1 MKIAII
7 TFHASDNCGS
17 QLQTYAL
24 SKVIQE
30 HIGETTDV
38 IDYSNIHQQEVY
50 ATFRKIHSVK
60 DLVRNLYRLLFL
72 HWLKPYH
79 QSFRDFIS
87 HHVHLTN
94 VRYSLPEELK
104 TLDGKYDVYIAGSD
118 QVWNTKC
125 YDFDDSYFLDFVTR
139 GRKIA
144 YATSLGATN
153 IIESSCDKI
162 KYTKLLNEF
171 SMLSVR
177 EKNAQLLLQT
187 ITDKPIELLLD
198 PTLLLS
204 KSDWDDLAGEEPLIK
219 GKYIFYYAF
228 TYAENPNR
236 IVKKLSEK
244 YNMPVYIVDAKAWA
258 LRRMFMDGFKLA
270 PQFGPKAFLNLIKYS
285 ELVLTTSFHG
295 TALSVAMEKKFW
307 FVKTPMLNP
316 RDDRAITL
324 LNQLGMLDRLQGAD
338 YLLSHDV
345 FMPMERTVSADEL
358 KQKSIRYLSQAL
370 VVSKQDE
377 L

>member
-30 HIGETTDV
+30 HVGITPDI
-38 IDYSNIHQQEVY
+38 IDYSNRCQQEMY
-50 ATFRKIHSVK
+50 AVFRKTHRVK
-60 DLVRNLYRLLFL
+60 GLVFNLYRLLFFY
-72 HWLKPYH
+72 WLRPYH
-79 QSFRDFIS
+79 KSFRDFIAN
-87 HHVHLTN
+87 HVHLTD
-94 VRYSLPEELK
+94 VRYSLPDELK
-104 TLDGKYDVYIAGSD
+104 ELDGKYDVYIAGSD
-118 QVWNTKC
+118 QVWNTKAR
-125 YDFDDSYFLDFVTR
+125 DFDDSYFLDFVTK

-153 IIESSCDKI
+153 IIESQSDKI
-162 KYTKLLNEF
+162 KYTKLLKDF

-198 PTLLLS
+198 PTLLLP
-204 KSDWDDLAGEEPLIK
+204 KSDWDALAGEEPLIK

-228 TYAENPNR
+228 TYAENPNS
-236 IVKKLSEK
+236 IVKAISEK
-244 YNMPVYIVDAKAWA
+244 YNMPVYIVDANAWA
-258 LRRMFMDGFKLA
+258 MGRMFMDGFKLA

-307 FVKTPMLNP
+307 FIKTPMLNP

-324 LNQLGMLDRLQGAD
+324 LNQLGLFDRLQECD

-345 FMPMERTVSADEL
+345 LQPLEKTVSADEL
-358 KQKSIRYLSQAL
+358 KQKSISFLAQAL
-370 VVSKQDE
+370 DVSKQDE
-377 L
+377 

>member
-24 SKVIQE
+24 SKVIKE
-30 HIGETTDV
+30 HFGVTPDV
-38 IDYSNIHQQEVY
+38 IDFSNRHQQEVY
-50 ATFRKIHSVK
+50 ATFRKIHRVK

-72 HWLKPYH
+72 NLLKPYH
-79 QSFRDFIS
+79 KSFRDFIS
-87 HHVHLTN
+87 NYVNLTN

-118 QVWNTKC
+118 QVWNTKA
-125 YDFDDSYFLDFVTR
+125 YDFDDSYFLDFVTK

-153 IIESSCDKI
+153 IIESSRDKI
-162 KYTKLLNEF
+162 KYTKLANDF

-187 ITDKPIELLLD
+187 ITDKPVELLLD
-198 PTLLLS
+198 PTLLLP
-204 KSDWDDLAGEEPLIK
+204 KSDWEALAGDEPLIK

-228 TYAENPNR
+228 TYADNPNR

-244 YNMPVYIVDAKAWA
+244 YNMPVYIVDANAWA
-258 LRRMFMDGFKLA
+258 MRRMFMDGFKLA

-295 TALSVAMEKKFW
+295 TALSVAMEKRFW
-307 FVKTPMLNP
+307 FIKTPMLNP

-324 LNQLGMLDRLQGAD
+324 LNQLGLFDRLQGAD

-345 FMPMERTVSADEL
+345 FMPLEKTVYINEL
-358 KQKSIRYLSQAL
+358 KQKSISYLTHAL
-370 VVSKQDE
+370 EVSKQDE
-377 L
+377 

>member
-24 SKVIQE
+24 SKVIQDYF
-30 HIGETTDV
+30 GVTPDV
-38 IDYSNIHQQEVY
+38 IDYSNRHQQEMY
-50 ATFRKIHSVK
+50 ATFRKIHRVK
-60 DLVRNLYRLLFL
+60 DLVLNLYRLLFFY
-72 HWLKPYH
+72 WLRPCHK
-79 QSFRDFIS
+79 SFRDFIS
-87 HHVHLTN
+87 NHVHLTN

-104 TLDGKYDVYIAGSD
+104 ELDGKYDVYIAGSD
-118 QVWNTKC
+118 QVWNTRAR
-125 YDFDDSYFLDFVTR
+125 DFDDSYFLDFVTK
-139 GRKIA
+139 GRKVA

-153 IIESSCDKI
+153 IIEKSSDRT
-162 KYTKLLNEF
+162 KYTKLVNEF

-198 PTLLLS
+198 PTLLLP
-204 KSDWDDLAGEEPLIK
+204 KSDWEALAGDEPLIK

-228 TYAENPNR
+228 TYAETPNK
-236 IVKKLSEK
+236 IVKTISEK
-244 YNMPVYIVDAKAWA
+244 YNMPVYIVDANAWA
-258 LRRMFMDGFKLA
+258 MGRLFMDGFKLA
-270 PQFGPKAFLNLIKYS
+270 PQFGPVAFLNLIKYS

-307 FVKTPMLNP
+307 FIKTPMLNP

-324 LNQLGMLDRLQGAD
+324 LNQLGLPNRLQEGD
-338 YLLSHDV
+338 YLLIHNV
-345 FMPMERTVSADEL
+345 LQPLENTVSADEL
-358 KQKSIRYLSQAL
+358 KQKSINYLTQAL
-370 VVSKQDE
+370 EVSKQNE

>member
-24 SKVIQE
+24 SKVIKE
-30 HIGETTDV
+30 HFGVTPDV
-38 IDYSNIHQQEVY
+38 IDFSNRHQQEVY
-50 ATFRKIHSVK
+50 ATFRKIHRVK

-72 HWLKPYH
+72 NLLKPYH
-79 QSFRDFIS
+79 KSFRDFIS
-87 HHVHLTN
+87 NYVHLTN
-94 VRYSLPEELK
+94 VRYSLPDELK
-104 TLDGKYDVYIAGSD
+104 ELDGKYDVYIAGSD
-118 QVWNTKC
+118 QVWNTKA
-125 YDFDDSYFLDFVTR
+125 YDFDDSYFLDFVTK

-153 IIESSCDKI
+153 IIESSRDKI
-162 KYTKLLNEF
+162 KYTKLVNDF

-187 ITDKPIELLLD
+187 ITDKPVELLLD
-198 PTLLLS
+198 PTLLLP
-204 KSDWDDLAGEEPLIK
+204 KSDWEALAGDEPLIK

-228 TYAENPNR
+228 TYADNPNR

-244 YNMPVYIVDAKAWA
+244 YNMPVYIVDANAWA
-258 LRRMFMDGFKLA
+258 MRRMFMDGFKLA

-295 TALSVAMEKKFW
+295 TALSVAMEKRFW
-307 FVKTPMLNP
+307 FIKTPMLNP

-338 YLLSHDV
+338 YLLSHDG
-345 FMPMERTVSADEL
+345 FMPLEKTVSINEL
-358 KQKSIRYLSQAL
+358 KQKSINYLTHAL
-370 VVSKQDE
+370 EVSKQNG

>member
-24 SKVIQE
+24 SKVIQD
-30 HIGETTDV
+30 HFGVTPDV
-38 IDYSNIHQQEVY
+38 IDYSNRRQQEMY
-50 ATFRKIHSVK
+50 AVFREIHRVK
-60 DLVRNLYRLLFL
+60 DLVFNLYRLLFFY
-72 HWLKPYH
+72 WINPYH
-79 QSFRDFIS
+79 KSFRDFIS
-87 HHVHLTN
+87 DHVHLTD
-94 VRYSLPEELK
+94 VRYSLPDELK
-104 TLDGKYDVYIAGSD
+104 ELDGKYDVYIAGSD
-118 QVWNTKC
+118 QVWNTKA
-125 YDFDDSYFLDFVTR
+125 YDFDDSYFLDFVTK

-144 YATSLGATN
+144 YATSLGATD
-153 IIESSCDKI
+153 IIEKSCDKT
-162 KYTKLLNEF
+162 KYTKLVNEF

-198 PTLLLS
+198 PTLLLP
-204 KSDWDDLAGEEPLIK
+204 KRDWDALAGEKPLIK

-228 TYAENPNR
+228 TYAETPNR
-236 IVKKLSEK
+236 IVKTISEK
-244 YNMPVYIVDAKAWA
+244 FNMPVYIVDANAWA
-258 LRRMFMDGFKLA
+258 MGRMFMDGFKLA
-270 PQFGPKAFLNLIKYS
+270 PKFGPKAFLNLIKYS

-324 LNQLGMLDRLQGAD
+324 LYQLGLLDRLQGSD

-345 FMPMERTVSADEL
+345 FMPLERTVSADEL

>member
-24 SKVIQE
+24 SKVIKE
-30 HIGETTDV
+30 HFGVTPDV
-38 IDYSNIHQQEVY
+38 IDFSNRHQQEVY
-50 ATFRKIHSVK
+50 ATFRKIHRVK

-72 HWLKPYH
+72 NLLKPYH
-79 QSFRDFIS
+79 KSFRDFIS
-87 HHVHLTN
+87 NYVNLTN

-118 QVWNTKC
+118 QVWNTKA
-125 YDFDDSYFLDFVTR
+125 YDFDDSYFFDFVTK

-153 IIESSCDKI
+153 IIESSRDKI
-162 KYTKLLNEF
+162 KYTKLVNDF

-187 ITDKPIELLLD
+187 ITDKPVELLLD
-198 PTLLLS
+198 PTLLLP
-204 KSDWDDLAGEEPLIK
+204 KSDWEALAGDEPLIK

-228 TYAENPNR
+228 TYADNPNR

-244 YNMPVYIVDAKAWA
+244 YNMPVYIVDANAWA
-258 LRRMFMDGFKLA
+258 MRRMFMDGFKLA

-295 TALSVAMEKKFW
+295 TALSVAMEKRFW
-307 FVKTPMLNP
+307 FIKTPMLNP

-324 LNQLGMLDRLQGAD
+324 LNQLGLFDRLQGAD

-345 FMPMERTVSADEL
+345 FMPLEKTVYINEL
-358 KQKSIRYLSQAL
+358 KQKSISYLTHAL
-370 VVSKQDE
+370 EVSKQDE
-377 L
+377 

>member
-24 SKVIQE
+24 SKVIKE
-30 HIGETTDV
+30 HFGVTPDV
-38 IDYSNIHQQEVY
+38 IDFSNRHQQEVY
-50 ATFRKIHSVK
+50 ATFRKIHRVK

-72 HWLKPYH
+72 NLLKPYH
-79 QSFRDFIS
+79 KSFRDFIS
-87 HHVHLTN
+87 NYVNLTN

-118 QVWNTKC
+118 QVWNTKA
-125 YDFDDSYFLDFVTR
+125 YDFDDSYFLDFVTK

-153 IIESSCDKI
+153 IIESSRDKI
-162 KYTKLLNEF
+162 KYTNLVNDF

-187 ITDKPIELLLD
+187 ITDKPVELLLD
-198 PTLLLS
+198 PTLLLP
-204 KSDWDDLAGEEPLIK
+204 KSDWEALAGDEPLIK

-228 TYAENPNR
+228 TYADNPNR

-244 YNMPVYIVDAKAWA
+244 YNMPVYIVDANAWA
-258 LRRMFMDGFKLA
+258 MRRMFMDGFKLA

-295 TALSVAMEKKFW
+295 TALSVAMEKRFW
-307 FVKTPMLNP
+307 FIKTPMLNP

-324 LNQLGMLDRLQGAD
+324 LNQLGLFDRLQGAD

-345 FMPMERTVSADEL
+345 FMPLEKTVYINEL
-358 KQKSIRYLSQAL
+358 KQKSISYLTHAL
-370 VVSKQDE
+370 EVSKQDE
-377 L
+377 

>member
-24 SKVIQE
+24 SKVIKE
-30 HIGETTDV
+30 HFGIIPDV
-38 IDYSNIHQQEVY
+38 IDYSNRHQQEVY
-50 ATFRKIHSVK
+50 AIFRKIHSAK

-72 HWLKPYH
+72 HLLKPYH

-87 HHVHLTN
+87 NHVHLTN
-94 VRYSLPEELK
+94 DCYSLPEELK
-104 TLDGKYDVYIAGSD
+104 TLDGKYDIYIAGSD

-125 YDFDDSYFLDFVTR
+125 YDFDDSYFLDFVTK

-153 IIESSCDKI
+153 IIESSRDKI

-204 KSDWDDLAGEEPLIK
+204 KSDWDALAGDEPLIK

-228 TYAENPNR
+228 SYAKNPNR
-236 IVKKLSEK
+236 IVKTLSEK
-244 YNMPVYIVDAKAWA
+244 YKMPVYIVDANAWA
-258 LRRMFMDGFKLA
+258 LRRKFMYGFKLA

-316 RDDRAITL
+316 RDDRATSL
-324 LNQLGMLDRLQGAD
+324 LNQLGLLDRLQGSD
-338 YLLSHDV
+338 YLFSHDV
-345 FMPMERTVSADEL
+345 FLPLEKTVSINEL
-358 KQKSIRYLSQAL
+358 KQKSISYLTQAL
-370 VVSKQDE
+370 LV
-377 L
+377 

>member
-24 SKVIQE
+24 SKVIKE
-30 HIGETTDV
+30 HFGVTPDV
-38 IDYSNIHQQEVY
+38 IDFSNRHQQEVY
-50 ATFRKIHSVK
+50 ATFRKIHRVK

-72 HWLKPYH
+72 NLLKPYH
-79 QSFRDFIS
+79 KSFRDFIS
-87 HHVHLTN
+87 NYVNLTN

-118 QVWNTKC
+118 QVWNTKA
-125 YDFDDSYFLDFVTR
+125 YDFDDSYFLDFVTK

-153 IIESSCDKI
+153 IIESSRDKI
-162 KYTKLLNEF
+162 KYTKLVNDF

-187 ITDKPIELLLD
+187 ITDKPVELLLD
-198 PTLLLS
+198 PTLLLP
-204 KSDWDDLAGEEPLIK
+204 KSDWEALAGDEPLIK

-228 TYAENPNR
+228 TYADNPNR

-244 YNMPVYIVDAKAWA
+244 YNMPVYIVDANAWA
-258 LRRMFMDGFKLA
+258 MRRMFMDGFKLA

-295 TALSVAMEKKFW
+295 TALSVAMEKRFW
-307 FVKTPMLNP
+307 FIKTPMLNP

-324 LNQLGMLDRLQGAD
+324 LNQLGLFDRLQGAD
-338 YLLSHDV
+338 YLLSHDI
-345 FMPMERTVSADEL
+345 FMPLEKTVYINEL
-358 KQKSIRYLSQAL
+358 KQKSISYLTHAL
-370 VVSKQDE
+370 EVSKQDE
-377 L
+377 

>member
-24 SKVIQE
+24 SKVIKE
-30 HIGETTDV
+30 HFGVTPDV
-38 IDYSNIHQQEVY
+38 IDFSNRHQQEVY
-50 ATFRKIHSVK
+50 ATFRKIHRVK

-72 HWLKPYH
+72 NLLKPYH
-79 QSFRDFIS
+79 KSFRDFIS
-87 HHVHLTN
+87 NYVNLTN

-118 QVWNTKC
+118 QVWNTKA
-125 YDFDDSYFLDFVTR
+125 YDFDDSYFLDFVTK

-153 IIESSCDKI
+153 IIESSRDKI
-162 KYTKLLNEF
+162 KYTKLVNDF
-171 SMLSVR
+171 FMLSVR

-187 ITDKPIELLLD
+187 ITDKPVELLLD
-198 PTLLLS
+198 PTLLLP
-204 KSDWDDLAGEEPLIK
+204 KSDWEAFAGDEPLIK

-228 TYAENPNR
+228 TYADNPNR

-244 YNMPVYIVDAKAWA
+244 YNMPVYIVDANAWA
-258 LRRMFMDGFKLA
+258 MRRMFMDGFKLA

-295 TALSVAMEKKFW
+295 TALSVAMEKRFW
-307 FVKTPMLNP
+307 FIKTPMLNP

-324 LNQLGMLDRLQGAD
+324 LNQLGLFDRLQGAD

-345 FMPMERTVSADEL
+345 FMPLEKTVYINEL
-358 KQKSIRYLSQAL
+358 KQKSISYLTHAL
-370 VVSKQDE
+370 EVSKQDE
-377 L
+377 

>member
-24 SKVIQE
+24 SKVIKE
-30 HIGETTDV
+30 HFGVTPDV
-38 IDYSNIHQQEVY
+38 IDYSNRRQQEMY
-50 ATFRKIHSVK
+50 AVFRKMHGAK
-60 DLVRNLYRLLFL
+60 DLLRNLYRLLFL
-72 HWLKPYH
+72 HLLKPYH
-79 QSFRDFIS
+79 KSFRDFIS
-87 HHVHLTN
+87 NHVHLTN
-94 VRYSLPEELK
+94 DCYSLPEELK

-118 QVWNTKC
+118 QVWNTRAR
-125 YDFDDSYFLDFVTR
+125 DFDDSYFLDFVTK
-139 GRKIA
+139 GRKVA

-153 IIESSCDKI
+153 IIESSSDKI
-162 KYTKLLNEF
+162 KYTKLLNDF

-187 ITDKPIELLLD
+187 ITDKPVELLLD

-204 KSDWDDLAGEEPLIK
+204 KNDWDALAGEEPLIK

-270 PQFGPKAFLNLIKYS
+270 PKFGPVAFLNLIKYS

-295 TALSVAMEKKFW
+295 TALSVAMGKKFW
-307 FVKTPMLNP
+307 FIKTPMLNP
-316 RDDRAITL
+316 RDDRAISL
-324 LNQLGMLDRLQGAD
+324 LNQLGLLDRLQGGD

-345 FMPMERTVSADEL
+345 LMPLDKAVSADDL
-358 KQKSIRYLSQAL
+358 KQKSISYLARAL
-370 VVSKQDE
+370 EVPKQDA

>member
-7 TFHASDNCGS
+7 TFHASENCGS

-24 SKVIQE
+24 SKVIKE
-30 HIGETTDV
+30 HFGVTPHV
-38 IDYSNIHQQEVY
+38 IDYSNRHQQEVY
-50 ATFRKIHSVK
+50 ATFRKIHRVK
-60 DLVRNLYRLLFL
+60 DLVINLYRLLFYNL
-72 HWLKPYH
+72 MKRYH

-87 HHVHLTN
+87 NHVHLTN
-94 VRYSLPEELK
+94 VRYSSPDELK

-118 QVWNTKC
+118 QVWNTKV
-125 YDFDDSYFLDFVTR
+125 YDFDDSYFLDFVTK

-153 IIESSCDKI
+153 IIESSRDKI

-204 KSDWDDLAGEEPLIK
+204 KSDWDALAGDEPLIK
-219 GKYIFYYAF
+219 GKYIFYYAYS
-228 TYAENPNR
+228 YAGNPNR
-236 IVKKLSEK
+236 IVKKLSKK
-244 YNMPVYIVDAKAWA
+244 YNMPVYIVDANAWA
-258 LRRMFMDGFKLA
+258 LRRKFMYGFKLA
-270 PQFGPKAFLNLIKYS
+270 PQFGPIAFLNLIKYS

-324 LNQLGMLDRLQGAD
+324 LNQLGLFDRLQGAD

-345 FMPMERTVSADEL
+345 FMPLEKTVYINEL
-358 KQKSIRYLSQAL
+358 KQKSISYLTHAL
-370 VVSKQDE
+370 EVSKQDE
-377 L
+377 

>member
-24 SKVIQE
+24 SKVIKE
-30 HIGETTDV
+30 HFGVTPDV
-38 IDYSNIHQQEVY
+38 IDFSNRHQQEVY
-50 ATFRKIHSVK
+50 ATFRKIHRVK

-72 HWLKPYH
+72 NLLKPYH
-79 QSFRDFIS
+79 KSFRDFIS
-87 HHVHLTN
+87 NYVNLTN

-118 QVWNTKC
+118 QVWNTKA
-125 YDFDDSYFLDFVTR
+125 YDFDDSYFLDFVTK

-144 YATSLGATN
+144 YATSLGANN
-153 IIESSCDKI
+153 IIESSRDKI
-162 KYTKLLNEF
+162 KYTKLVNDF

-187 ITDKPIELLLD
+187 ITDKPVELLLD
-198 PTLLLS
+198 PTLLLP
-204 KSDWDDLAGEEPLIK
+204 KSDWEALAGDEPLIK

-228 TYAENPNR
+228 TYADNPNR

-244 YNMPVYIVDAKAWA
+244 YNMPVYIVDANAWA
-258 LRRMFMDGFKLA
+258 MRRMFMDGFKLA

-295 TALSVAMEKKFW
+295 TALSVAMEKRFW
-307 FVKTPMLNP
+307 FIKTPMLNP

-324 LNQLGMLDRLQGAD
+324 LNQLGLFDRLQGAD

-345 FMPMERTVSADEL
+345 FMPLEKTVYINEL
-358 KQKSIRYLSQAL
+358 KQKSISYLTHAL
-370 VVSKQDE
+370 EVSKQDE
-377 L
+377 

>member
-17 QLQTYAL
+17 QLQTNAL
-24 SKVIQE
+24 SKVIKE
-30 HIGETTDV
+30 HLGVTPDV
-38 IDYSNIHQQEVY
+38 IDFSNRHQQEVY
-50 ATFRKIHSVK
+50 ATFRKIHRVK

-72 HWLKPYH
+72 NLLKPYH
-79 QSFRDFIS
+79 KSFRDFIS
-87 HHVHLTN
+87 NYVNLTN

-118 QVWNTKC
+118 QVWNTKA
-125 YDFDDSYFLDFVTR
+125 YDFDDSYFLDFVTK

-153 IIESSCDKI
+153 IIESSRDKI
-162 KYTKLLNEF
+162 KYTKLVNDF

-187 ITDKPIELLLD
+187 ITDKPVELLLD
-198 PTLLLS
+198 PTLLLP
-204 KSDWDDLAGEEPLIK
+204 KSDWEALAGDEPLIK

-228 TYAENPNR
+228 TYADNPNR

-244 YNMPVYIVDAKAWA
+244 YNMTVFIVDANAWA
-258 LRRMFMDGFKLA
+258 MRRMFMDGFKLA

-295 TALSVAMEKKFW
+295 TALSVAMEKRFW
-307 FVKTPMLNP
+307 FIKTPMLNP

-324 LNQLGMLDRLQGAD
+324 LNQLGLFDRLQGAD

-345 FMPMERTVSADEL
+345 FMPLEKTVYINEL
-358 KQKSIRYLSQAL
+358 KQKSISYLTHAL
-370 VVSKQDE
+370 EVSKQDE
-377 L
+377 

>member
-1 MKIAII
+1 MKIAIL

-24 SKVIQE
+24 SKVIKE
-30 HIGETTDV
+30 HFGVTPHV
-38 IDYSNIHQQEVY
+38 IDYSNRRQQEVY
-50 ATFRKIHSVK
+50 AIFRKIHSVK
-60 DLVRNLYRLLFL
+60 DLVRNLYHLLFL
-72 HWLKPYH
+72 HLLKPYH
-79 QSFRDFIS
+79 KSFRDFIS
-87 HHVHLTN
+87 NHVHLTN
-94 VRYSLPEELK
+94 VRYSSPDELK
-104 TLDGKYDVYIAGSD
+104 KLDGKYDIYIAGSD
-118 QVWNTKC
+118 QVWNTKA

-162 KYTKLLNEF
+162 KYTKLLDDF

-187 ITDKPIELLLD
+187 ITEKPIELLLD

-204 KSDWDDLAGEEPLIK
+204 KSDWEALAGDEPLIK

-236 IVKKLSEK
+236 IVKKLSKK
-244 YNMPVYIVDAKAWA
+244 YNMPVYIVDANEWS
-258 LRRMFMDGFKLA
+258 RRCLFMYGFKLA
-270 PQFGPKAFLNLIKYS
+270 SQFGPIAFLNLIKYS

-316 RDDRAITL
+316 RDDRATSL
-324 LNQLGMLDRLQGAD
+324 LNQLGLPDRLQGSD

-345 FMPMERTVSADEL
+345 FLPLEKTVSADEL
-358 KQKSIRYLSQAL
+358 KQKSISYLTQAL
-370 VVSKQDE
+370 EVSKQNG

>member
-24 SKVIQE
+24 SKVIKE
-30 HIGETTDV
+30 HFGIMPHV
-38 IDYSNIHQQEVY
+38 IDYSNRRQQEVY
-50 ATFRKIHSVK
+50 ATFRKIHRVK
-60 DLVRNLYRLLFL
+60 DLVINLYRLLFYNL
-72 HWLKPYH
+72 MKRYH
-79 QSFRDFIS
+79 QTFRDFIS
-87 HHVHLTN
+87 NHVHLTN
-94 VRYSLPEELK
+94 DCYSLPEELK
-104 TLDGKYDVYIAGSD
+104 TLDGKYDIYIAGSD

-125 YDFDDSYFLDFVTR
+125 YDFDDSYFLDFVTK

-162 KYTKLLNEF
+162 KYTKLLDDF

-204 KSDWDDLAGEEPLIK
+204 KSDWDALAGDEPLIK

-228 TYAENPNR
+228 SYAKNPNR
-236 IVKKLSEK
+236 IVKTLSEK
-244 YNMPVYIVDAKAWA
+244 YKMPVYIVDANAWA
-258 LRRMFMDGFKLA
+258 LRRKFMYGFKLA
-270 PQFGPKAFLNLIKYS
+270 PQFGPIAFLNLIKYS

-295 TALSVAMEKKFW
+295 TALSVVMEKKFW

-316 RDDRAITL
+316 RDDRATSL
-324 LNQLGMLDRLQGAD
+324 LNQLGLLDRLQGGD

-345 FMPMERTVSADEL
+345 FLPLEKTVSVNEL
-358 KQKSIRYLSQAL
+358 KQKSISYLTQAFL
-370 VVSKQDE
+370 V
-377 L
+377 

>member
-24 SKVIQE
+24 SRVLQD
-30 HIGETTDV
+30 HFGVTPDV
-38 IDYSNIHQQEVY
+38 IDYSNLHQQEVY

-72 HWLKPYH
+72 HLLKPYH

-87 HHVHLTN
+87 NHVHLTN
-94 VRYSLPEELK
+94 DCYSLPEELK
-104 TLDGKYDVYIAGSD
+104 TLDGKYDIYITGSD
-118 QVWNTKC
+118 QVWNTKA

-162 KYTKLLNEF
+162 KYTKLLDDF

-204 KSDWDDLAGEEPLIK
+204 KSDWDALAGDEPLIK

-228 TYAENPNR
+228 SYAKNPNR

-316 RDDRAITL
+316 RDDRATSL
-324 LNQLGMLDRLQGAD
+324 LNQLGLPDRLQGGD

-345 FMPMERTVSADEL
+345 FLPLEKKVSADEL
-358 KQKSIRYLSQAL
+358 KQKSISYLTQAL
-370 VVSKQDE
+370 EVSKQNG

>member
-24 SKVIQE
+24 SKVIKE
-30 HIGETTDV
+30 HFGVTPDV
-38 IDYSNIHQQEVY
+38 IDFSNRHQQEMY
-50 ATFRKIHSVK
+50 ATFRKIHRVK
-60 DLVRNLYRLLFL
+60 DLVRNLYRLFFVDLM
-72 HWLKPYH
+72 KRYH
-79 QSFRDFIS
+79 KSFRDFIS
-87 HHVHLTN
+87 NYVHLTN

-118 QVWNTKC
+118 QVWNTKA
-125 YDFDDSYFLDFVTR
+125 YDFDDSYFLDFVTK

-162 KYTKLLNEF
+162 KYTKLVNDF

-177 EKNAQLLLQT
+177 EKNAQLLLQA
-187 ITDKPIELLLD
+187 ITDKPVELLLD
-198 PTLLLS
+198 PTLLLP
-204 KSDWDDLAGEEPLIK
+204 KSDWEALAGDEPLIK

-228 TYAENPNR
+228 TYAETPNK
-236 IVKKLSEK
+236 IVKTISEK
-244 YNMPVYIVDAKAWA
+244 YNMPVYIVDANAWA
-258 LRRMFMDGFKLA
+258 MRRMFMDGFKLA

-295 TALSVAMEKKFW
+295 TGLSVAMEKKFW
-307 FVKTPMLNP
+307 FIKTPMLNP

-338 YLLSHDV
+338 YLLSHNV
-345 FMPMERTVSADEL
+345 FMPLEKTVSADEL
-358 KQKSIRYLSQAL
+358 KQKSINYLTHAL
-370 VVSKQDE
+370 EVSKQDE
-377 L
+377 

>member
-24 SKVIQE
+24 SKVIKE
-30 HIGETTDV
+30 HFGVTPDV
-38 IDYSNIHQQEVY
+38 IDFSNRHQQEMY
-50 ATFRKIHSVK
+50 ATFRKIHRVK
-60 DLVRNLYRLLFL
+60 DLVRNLYRLFFVDLM
-72 HWLKPYH
+72 KRYH
-79 QSFRDFIS
+79 KSFRDFIS
-87 HHVHLTN
+87 NYVHLTN

-118 QVWNTKC
+118 QVWNTKA
-125 YDFDDSYFLDFVTR
+125 YDFDDSYFLDFVTK

-153 IIESSCDKI
+153 IIESSRDKI
-162 KYTKLLNEF
+162 KYTKLVNDF

-177 EKNAQLLLQT
+177 EKNAQLLLQA
-187 ITDKPIELLLD
+187 ITDKPVELLLD
-198 PTLLLS
+198 PTLLLP
-204 KSDWDDLAGEEPLIK
+204 KSDWEALAGDEPLIK

-244 YNMPVYIVDAKAWA
+244 YNMPVYIVDANAWA
-258 LRRMFMDGFKLA
+258 MRRMFMDGFKLA

-295 TALSVAMEKKFW
+295 TALSVAMEKRFW
-307 FVKTPMLNP
+307 FIKTPMLNP

-338 YLLSHDV
+338 YLLSHNV
-345 FMPMERTVSADEL
+345 FMPLEKTVSADEL
-358 KQKSIRYLSQAL
+358 KQKSINYLTHAL
-370 VVSKQDE
+370 EVSKQDE
-377 L
+377 

>member
-24 SKVIQE
+24 SKVIKE
-30 HIGETTDV
+30 HFGVTPDV
-38 IDYSNIHQQEVY
+38 IDFSNRRQQEMY
-50 ATFRKIHSVK
+50 ATFRKIHRVK

-72 HWLKPYH
+72 NLLKPYH
-79 QSFRDFIS
+79 KSFRDFIS
-87 HHVHLTN
+87 NYVHLTN

-118 QVWNTKC
+118 QVWNTKA
-125 YDFDDSYFLDFVTR
+125 YDFDDSYFWDFVTK

-153 IIESSCDKI
+153 IIESSRDKI
-162 KYTKLLNEF
+162 KYTKLVNDF

-187 ITDKPIELLLD
+187 ITEKPIELLLD

-204 KSDWDDLAGEEPLIK
+204 KSDWEALAGDEPLIK

-228 TYAENPNR
+228 TYADNPNR

-244 YNMPVYIVDAKAWA
+244 YNMPVYIVDANAWA
-258 LRRMFMDGFKLA
+258 MRRMFMDGFKLA

-295 TALSVAMEKKFW
+295 TALSVAMEKRFW
-307 FVKTPMLNP
+307 FIKTPMLNP

-345 FMPMERTVSADEL
+345 FMPLEKTVSINEL
-358 KQKSIRYLSQAL
+358 KQKSISYLTQAL
-370 VVSKQDE
+370 EVSKQNG

>member
-24 SKVIQE
+24 SRVLQD
-30 HIGETTDV
+30 HFGVTPDV
-38 IDYSNIHQQEVY
+38 IDYSNRRQQEMY
-50 ATFRKIHSVK
+50 AIFRKIHGVK
-60 DLVRNLYRLLFL
+60 DLVFNLYRLLFL
-72 HWLKPYH
+72 NLLKPYH
-79 QSFRDFIS
+79 QSFRNFIS
-87 HHVHLTN
+87 NHVHLTN
-94 VRYSLPEELK
+94 VRYSSPDELK
-104 TLDGKYDVYIAGSD
+104 NLDGKYDVYIAGSD
-118 QVWNTKC
+118 QVWNTRAR
-125 YDFDDSYFLDFVTR
+125 DFDDSYFLDFVTK
-139 GRKIA
+139 GRKVA

-153 IIESSCDKI
+153 IIEKSSDRT
-162 KYTKLLNEF
+162 KYTKLVNEF

-198 PTLLLS
+198 PTLLLP
-204 KSDWDDLAGEEPLIK
+204 KSDWEALAGDEPLIK

-228 TYAENPNR
+228 TYAETPNK
-236 IVKKLSEK
+236 IVKTISEK
-244 YNMPVYIVDAKAWA
+244 YNMPVYIVDANAWA
-258 LRRMFMDGFKLA
+258 MGRLFMDGFKLA
-270 PQFGPKAFLNLIKYS
+270 PQFGPVAFLNLIKYS

-307 FVKTPMLNP
+307 FIKTPMLNP

-324 LNQLGMLDRLQGAD
+324 LNQLGLPNRLQEGD
-338 YLLSHDV
+338 YLLSHNV
-345 FMPMERTVSADEL
+345 LQPLEKTVSADEL
-358 KQKSIRYLSQAL
+358 KQKSINYLTQAL
-370 VVSKQDE
+370 EVSKQNE

>member
-24 SKVIQE
+24 SKVIKE
-30 HIGETTDV
+30 HFGVTPDV
-38 IDYSNIHQQEVY
+38 IDFSNRHQQEVY
-50 ATFRKIHSVK
+50 ATFRKIHRVK

-72 HWLKPYH
+72 NLLKPYH
-79 QSFRDFIS
+79 KSFRDFIS
-87 HHVHLTN
+87 NYVNLTN

-118 QVWNTKC
+118 QVWNTKA
-125 YDFDDSYFLDFVTR
+125 YDFDDSYFLDFVTK

-153 IIESSCDKI
+153 IIESSRDKI
-162 KYTKLLNEF
+162 KYTKLVNDF

-187 ITDKPIELLLD
+187 ITDKPVELLLD
-198 PTLLLS
+198 PTLLLP
-204 KSDWDDLAGEEPLIK
+204 KSDWEALAGDEPLIK

-228 TYAENPNR
+228 TYADNPNR

-244 YNMPVYIVDAKAWA
+244 YNMPVYIVDANAWA
-258 LRRMFMDGFKLA
+258 MRRMFMDGFKLA

-295 TALSVAMEKKFW
+295 TALSVAMEKRFW
-307 FVKTPMLNP
+307 FIKTPMLNP

-324 LNQLGMLDRLQGAD
+324 LNQLGQFDRSQGAD

-345 FMPMERTVSADEL
+345 FMPLEKTVYINEL
-358 KQKSIRYLSQAL
+358 KQKSISYLTHAL
-370 VVSKQDE
+370 EVSKQDE
-377 L
+377 

>member
-24 SKVIQE
+24 SKVIKE
-30 HIGETTDV
+30 HFGVTPDV
-38 IDYSNIHQQEVY
+38 IDFSNRHQQEVY
-50 ATFRKIHSVK
+50 ATFRKIHRVK

-72 HWLKPYH
+72 NLLKPYH
-79 QSFRDFIS
+79 KSFRDFIS
-87 HHVHLTN
+87 NYVHLTN

-118 QVWNTKC
+118 QVWNTKA
-125 YDFDDSYFLDFVTR
+125 YDFDDSYFLDFVTK

-153 IIESSCDKI
+153 IIESSRDKI
-162 KYTKLLNEF
+162 KYTKLVNDF

-187 ITDKPIELLLD
+187 ITDKPVELLLD
-198 PTLLLS
+198 PTLLLP
-204 KSDWDDLAGEEPLIK
+204 KSDWEALAGDEPLIK

-228 TYAENPNR
+228 TYADNPNI

-244 YNMPVYIVDAKAWA
+244 YNMPVYIVDANAWA
-258 LRRMFMDGFKLA
+258 MRRMFMDGFKLA

-295 TALSVAMEKKFW
+295 TALSVAMEKRFW
-307 FVKTPMLNP
+307 FIKTPMLNP

-338 YLLSHDV
+338 YLLSHNV
-345 FMPMERTVSADEL
+345 FMPLEKTVSADEL
-358 KQKSIRYLSQAL
+358 KQKSINYLTHAL
-370 VVSKQDE
+370 EVSKQDE
-377 L
+377 

>member
-24 SKVIQE
+24 SKVIKE
-30 HIGETTDV
+30 HFGVTPDV
-38 IDYSNIHQQEVY
+38 IDFSNRHQQEVY
-50 ATFRKIHSVK
+50 ATFRKIHRVK

-72 HWLKPYH
+72 NLLKPYH
-79 QSFRDFIS
+79 KSFRDFIS
-87 HHVHLTN
+87 NYVNLTN

-118 QVWNTKC
+118 QVWNTKA
-125 YDFDDSYFLDFVTR
+125 YDFDDSYFLDFVTK

-153 IIESSCDKI
+153 IIESSRDKI
-162 KYTKLLNEF
+162 KYTKLVNDF

-187 ITDKPIELLLD
+187 ITDKPVELLLD
-198 PTLLLS
+198 PTLLLP
-204 KSDWDDLAGEEPLIK
+204 KSDWEALAGDEPLIK

-228 TYAENPNR
+228 TYADNPNR

-244 YNMPVYIVDAKAWA
+244 YNMPVYIVDANAWA
-258 LRRMFMDGFKLA
+258 MRRMFMDGFKLA
-270 PQFGPKAFLNLIKYS
+270 PQFGPKAFLNLLKYS

-295 TALSVAMEKKFW
+295 TALSVAMEKRFW
-307 FVKTPMLNP
+307 FIKTPMLNP

-324 LNQLGMLDRLQGAD
+324 LNQLGLFDRLQGAD

-345 FMPMERTVSADEL
+345 FMPLEKTVYINEL
-358 KQKSIRYLSQAL
+358 KQKSISYLTHAL
-370 VVSKQDE
+370 EVSKQDE
-377 L
+377 

>member
-24 SKVIQE
+24 SKVIKE
-30 HIGETTDV
+30 HFGVTPDV
-38 IDYSNIHQQEVY
+38 IDFSNRHQQEVY
-50 ATFRKIHSVK
+50 ATFRKIHRVK

-72 HWLKPYH
+72 NLLKPYH
-79 QSFRDFIS
+79 KSFRDFIS
-87 HHVHLTN
+87 NYVNLTN

-118 QVWNTKC
+118 QVWNTKA
-125 YDFDDSYFLDFVTR
+125 YDFDDSYFLDFVTK

-153 IIESSCDKI
+153 IIESSRDKI
-162 KYTKLLNEF
+162 KYTKLVNDF

-187 ITDKPIELLLD
+187 ITDKPVELLLD
-198 PTLLLS
+198 PTLLLP
-204 KSDWDDLAGEEPLIK
+204 KSDWEALAGDEPLIK
-219 GKYIFYYAF
+219 GKYIFYDAY
-228 TYAENPNR
+228 TYADNPNR

-244 YNMPVYIVDAKAWA
+244 YNMPVYIVDANAWA
-258 LRRMFMDGFKLA
+258 MRRMFMDGFKLA

-295 TALSVAMEKKFW
+295 TALSVAMEKRFW
-307 FVKTPMLNP
+307 FIKTPMLNP

-324 LNQLGMLDRLQGAD
+324 LNQLGLFDRLQGAD

-345 FMPMERTVSADEL
+345 FMPLEKTVYINEL
-358 KQKSIRYLSQAL
+358 KQKSISYLTHAL
-370 VVSKQDE
+370 EVSKQDE
-377 L
+377 